1 VKSALPLAALL
12 AAFAAGYL
20 VRGCGANEAA
30 DELRGMREQ
39 LAHERTMFR
48 RADSLRA
55 ARQAADSLRRAEDD
69 RRVATSRDTAVAL
82 GAAVAPLL
90 DSARVLAGACAD
102 SAGLDSLLRAADAA
116 MVAHLA
122 ADSLARFEEDER
134 HRGDSLRIL
143 VLETVTV
150 PELQAER
157 DTAMARAD
165 RAVTLGLRAA
175 RPSRFWHGVT
185 VGATVVA
192 AVVLLR

>member
-1 VKSALPLAALL
+1 MKSALPLAALL

-90 DSARVLAGACAD
+90 DSAIARAKSLDVA
-102 SAGLDSLLRAADAA
+102 LDSVLTAAKTAL
-116 MVAHLA
+116 VAHLA
-122 ADSLARFEEDER
+122 ADSIARLEEDER